1 MAEVLV
7 FIVVDP
13 GRLDSVGRALKNI
26 AGVKEVMS
34 ITGEYDLVV
43 RVEAKD
49 IETALRVVKDSI
61 LPIQGIRKTITSVI
75 VEKY

>member
-7 FIVVDP
+7 FIIVEP
-13 GRLDSVGRALKNI
+13 ERLDQVGRALKNV

-34 ITGEYDLVV
+34 ITGEFDLVV

-49 IETALRVVKDSI
+49 VESALRVVKESI
-61 LPIQGIRKTITSVI
+61 LPIQGVRKTVTSVVI
-75 VEKY
+75 ERY

>member
-1 MAEVLV
+1 LAEVLV

-26 AGVKEVMS
+26 AGVKEVIS

>member
-26 AGVKEVMS
+26 AGVKEVIS